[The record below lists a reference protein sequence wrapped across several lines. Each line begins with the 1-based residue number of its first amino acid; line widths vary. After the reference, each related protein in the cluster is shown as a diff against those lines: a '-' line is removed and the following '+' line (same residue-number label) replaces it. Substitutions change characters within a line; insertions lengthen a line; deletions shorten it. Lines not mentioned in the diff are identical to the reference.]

1 MFKIP
6 DRVADLFGDDSVRVE
21 FQQALLAAGQV
32 QDYEMKYLEEGP
44 FSEAAR
50 ITHGRLHGVD
60 LKAVPE
66 GQRSLVAGVRAL
78 SRRLITSGYAI
89 HEAANAGERAQ
100 SDWSDLLVFAREK
113 CAGSAQNADNAGWKR
128 CTTYILDRA
137 EAALGS
143 DRSDEDRNAGY
154 AVLRHLASFYRVDVG
169 FQPSWYIQVPEAS

>member
-6 DRVADLFGDDSVRVE
+6 DRVADLCGDDAIRVE

-32 QDYEMKYLEEGP
+32 QGYEMQYLEDGP

-60 LKAVPE
+60 LQAVPE
-66 GQRSLVAGVRAL
+66 VQRSLVAGARAL

-89 HEAANAGERAQ
+89 HEAGKTGDRAQ
-100 SDWSDLLVFAREK
+100 DDWRELLTFARSK
-113 CAGSAQNADNAGWKR
+113 CEFSAQVADNVGWER
-128 CTTYILDRA
+128 CYTHILDRA

-143 DRSDEDRNAGY
+143 DRSDEDRDAGY
-154 AVLRHLASFYRVDVG
+154 AVLRHFASFYRADAG
-169 FQPSWYIQVPEAS
+169 FQSSWYIKVPEAS